1 MTFLVAFAA
10 LPSGISSSTC
20 SLLHTLA
27 WVQPC
32 NPFSAL
38 LQRLSTSIMDPPFSC
53 GPQGSLS
60 NYIQI
65 LTATHSR
72 LCFTCRSQHP
82 SNGGLPLPF
91 QPSGPSLALRGPSVA
106 CSPLILFPDTTS
118 RLLSLQ
124 MIALDLPEA
133 LHAILNTPSAH
144 GRAPLLAPV
153 LQPCTPLP
161 CL

>member
-1 MTFLVAFAA
+1 MSLLVAFAA
-10 LPSGISSSTC
+10 LPSGIPSCTC

-27 WVQPC
+27 WDQPS

-38 LQRLSTSIMDPPFSC
+38 LQLLSTSIMAPPFSC
-53 GPQGSLS
+53 GLQGSLS

-65 LTATHSR
+65 LTATLSR

-91 QPSGPSLALRGPSVA
+91 QPSGPSPACRGPFVA
-106 CSPLILFPDTTS
+106 CSPLILFPNTTS
-118 RLLSLQ
+118 RLLSPQ
-124 MIALDLPEA
+124 MILHLPEA
-133 LHAILNTPSAH
+133 VHAILNTPPAH
-144 GRAPLLAPV
+144 GRAPLLAPG
-153 LQPCTPLP
+153 LQPCTTLP